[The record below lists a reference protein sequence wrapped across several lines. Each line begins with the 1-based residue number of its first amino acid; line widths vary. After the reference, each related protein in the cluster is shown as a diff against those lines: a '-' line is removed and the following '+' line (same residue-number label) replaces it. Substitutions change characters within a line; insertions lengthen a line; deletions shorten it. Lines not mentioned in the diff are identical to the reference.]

1 MAYDYKGTYSGTIK
15 KTATGESLF
24 FSPKPIPSTSI
35 KKGELGNQ
43 PEVLMIND
51 TVMDIG
57 SPQKGAALQAR
68 VSAMGTSLMV
78 IVLIFLLFFL
88 SYLTMIRERYNHD
101 FYYYLFEQ
109 VREFPNALIFA
120 FSFASF
126 ILWGG
131 AN

>member
-1 MAYDYKGTYSGTIK
+1 MSYDYKGIYSGSIK

-35 KKGELGNQ
+35 KQGELGSQ
-43 PEVLMIND
+43 SEVLMIND

-78 IVLIFLLFFL
+78 IVLIFLLFF
-88 SYLTMIRERYNHD
+88 YH
-101 FYYYLFEQ
+101 
-109 VREFPNALIFA
+109 
-120 FSFASF
+120 
-126 ILWGG
+126 ILQ
-131 AN
+131 